1 MLKSVSKLSSE
12 TMGQWLQLGQNKPAQ
27 MDATKTY
34 SNSRASILLRL
45 QLTSPRV
52 KQKKEFVFNFM
63 YVAKE
68 QIRMFMK
75 KATRI
80 CSVIFWAW
88 EVMKRTTPGDWRFDN
103 LSGNYLQGHAT
114 SVCQSYCYNSRP
126 LKLIGLFSLD
136 GTGWRT
142 LNVGQQSLSF
152 FYYYASFD
160 LPIFSSNWDPSVK

>member
-1 MLKSVSKLSSE
+1 
-12 TMGQWLQLGQNKPAQ
+12 

-68 QIRMFMK
+68 HIRMFMK

-88 EVMKRTTPGDWRFDN
+88 EVMKRTTPGD
-103 LSGNYLQGHAT
+103 
-114 SVCQSYCYNSRP
+114 
-126 LKLIGLFSLD
+126 
-136 GTGWRT
+136 
-142 LNVGQQSLSF
+142 
-152 FYYYASFD
+152 
-160 LPIFSSNWDPSVK
+160 